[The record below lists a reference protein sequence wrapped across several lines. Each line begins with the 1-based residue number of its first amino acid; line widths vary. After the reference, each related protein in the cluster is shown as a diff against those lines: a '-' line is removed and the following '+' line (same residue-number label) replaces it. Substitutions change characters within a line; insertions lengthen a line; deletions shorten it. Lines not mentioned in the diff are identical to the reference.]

1 MITTDNSV
9 PKLTITVRELLI
21 SIDSGAVA
29 RLAALEI
36 PVEVSWQVSRIVRAL
51 HSEYQDANAA
61 RVKLFTD
68 RNSEVVRAG
77 ASERQ
82 IKSGHE
88 ADYFNSPLFAQV
100 VTLDFEPVSIA
111 MLGSI
116 KISPADIL
124 NLGPVITG

>member
-1 MITTDNSV
+1 MITTENLV

-36 PVEVSWQVSRIVRAL
+36 PVEVSWQISRLVRAL
-51 HSEYQDANAA
+51 QSEYQDANAA

-68 RNSEVVRAG
+68 KNSEAIRSGTAD
-77 ASERQ
+77 RQ

-88 ADYFNSPLFAQV
+88 AEYFNSPLFAQV
-100 VTLDFEPVSIA
+100 VSFDYEPVSIA
-111 MLGSI
+111 TLGSI

>member
-1 MITTDNSV
+1 MITTDNSML
-9 PKLTITVRELLI
+9 KLTITVRELLI

-51 HSEYQDANAA
+51 HAEYQDANAA

-68 RNSEVVRAG
+68 KNSEAVRAG

-88 ADYFNSPLFAQV
+88 ADYFSSPLFAQV

-111 MLGSI
+111 TLGSI

>member
-1 MITTDNSV
+1 M
-9 PKLTITVRELLI
+9 LTMTVREILI
-21 SIDSGAVA
+21 SIDSGAIA

-36 PVEVSWQVSRIVRAL
+36 PVEVSWQVSRLVRAL
-51 HSEYQDANAA
+51 QSEYQDANAA

-68 RNSEVVRAG
+68 KNSEAIRSG
-77 ASERQ
+77 AADRQ

-88 ADYFNSPLFAQV
+88 AEYFNSPLFAQV
-100 VTLDFEPVSIA
+100 VTFDYEPVSIA
-111 MLGSI
+111 TLGSI

>member
-68 RNSEVVRAG
+68 KNSEAVRAG
-77 ASERQ
+77 TSERQ
-82 IKSGHE
+82 IKPGHE

>member
-29 RLAALEI
+29 RLAGLEI

-51 HSEYQDANAA
+51 HAEYQDANAA

-68 RNSEVVRAG
+68 KNSEAVRAG

-82 IKSGHE
+82 IKPGHE

-111 MLGSI
+111 TLGSI